1 MGKRN
6 SRSLAL
12 LLAGDREFCVGLV
25 GHEEDHL
32 AVVLAPGVLLRQM
45 RLSLLNQVVFIGA
58 ADRFSTRA
66 VQMCL
71 RHMFTIA

>member
-1 MGKRN
+1 MRH
-6 SRSLAL
+6 A
-12 LLAGDREFCVGLV
+12 LV
-25 GHEEDHL
+25 GHEEDHPPI
-32 AVVLAPGVLLRQM
+32 VFTPGVLLSQM
-45 RLSLLNQVVFIGA
+45 RLSLLDQVVLIGP